1 MRVLIVVD
9 TQHDFIDGALGCA
22 KAQSIIPHM
31 KERIK
36 KYVAIAER
44 AEKDGLYKGKRAT
57 LLMDIESADLKFDL
71 RLDEWLK
78 ADKFNFAHDF
88 YGIVN
93 NIDREKFPS
102 TDFNGFLPRFAS

>member
-1 MRVLIVVD
+1 MER
-9 TQHDFIDGALGCA
+9 
-22 KAQSIIPHM
+22 

-36 KYVAIAER
+36 KYVTIIER
-44 AEKDGLYKGKRAT
+44 AEKDGLCKKGNRT
-57 LLMDIESADLKFDL
+57 SLLMDIESADLKFNL

-78 ADKFNFAHDF
+78 ADSFNFAHDF

-93 NIDREKFPS
+93 NIVREKFPS